1 MPVPIACM
9 QGPDGILG
17 PNGHTGRWRNLFE
30 LVSLERNRTN
40 HRYHAVTP
48 IRGVDERWVA
58 HGGREGET
66 RVAHSQ
72 YESRTVVPQAR
83 WTS

>member
-1 MPVPIACM
+1 M
-9 QGPDGILG
+9 LRW
-17 PNGHTGRWRNLFE
+17 RWRNLFE

-40 HRYHAVTP
+40 HRCHAVTP

-83 WTS
+83 CTS